1 MRPQPPQAPR
11 CGCPLGRGAVVRT
24 SNGPARTS
32 WIGPMCEIAPVDR
45 LAVMSLNLGLGVA
58 LACAFLTQL
67 GFLCK
72 HRGANH
78 APAVNFQKPLASARS
93 LFTTRWFLIGL
104 GIGFAGWGL
113 HVVALALAP
122 LSTVQAVLS
131 TGVVMLAVLG
141 NRVFGFHIPRRQWAG
156 VAMTAGGLLLLM
168 VTLPTAGD
176 THTAFAASGLLAF
189 EGAMLGMGALLIV
202 VPRLGA
208 PAHHHGALLGAAAGT
223 LFGVS
228 DVALKA
234 LTGVA
239 ADGVLSIVLSPWLPV
254 AIVASVLAFL
264 ASARGF
270 QEGEAVPVIA
280 CTSTAANVTCILGGV
295 LVFGDALAGGLL
307 LGAQVAA
314 FGLVAAAALLTPAG
328 HGHAR
333 PAAA

>member
-1 MRPQPPQAPR
+1 MTLNF
-11 CGCPLGRGAVVRT
+11 G
-24 SNGPARTS
+24 
-32 WIGPMCEIAPVDR
+32 
-45 LAVMSLNLGLGVA
+45 LALA
-58 LACAFLTQL
+58 LACAALTQL

-78 APAVNFQKPLASARS
+78 VPQISFQRPLRSARA
-93 LFTTRWFLIGL
+93 LFTTKWFVVGVVV
-104 GIGFAGWGL
+104 GFGAWAL
-113 HVVALALAP
+113 HVLALAVAP

-141 NRVFGFHIPRRQWAG
+141 NRLFGCRVPRRQWAG

-168 VTLPTAGD
+168 VTLPKATGEHAGA
-176 THTAFAASGLLAF
+176 AFAVPALLAF
-189 EGAMLGMGALLIV
+189 EGGMLAMGALLIV

-228 DVALKA
+228 DVAVKA

-239 ADGVLSIVLSPWLPV
+239 ASGPLALLASPWLLT
-254 AIVASVLAFL
+254 AIIASVLAFL

-280 CTSTAANVTCILGGV
+280 CTSTAANVTCILGGI
-295 LVFGDALAGGLL
+295 LVFGDALAGGLML
-307 LGAQVAA
+307 AAQVAA
-314 FGLVAAAALLTPAG
+314 FALVAAAALLTPAG
-328 HGHAR
+328 HGRPA